1 MLRPAAWATLALL
14 VTLSWILPWYILW
27 LLPLVALARS
37 RTLVRVS
44 LVFGLYL
51 LIVWVPLAGGWYRD
65 IGFYPGST
73 KLGQQHAYEVKALL
87 DY

>member
-1 MLRPAAWATLALL
+1 M
-14 VTLSWILPWYILW
+14 LPWYILW

-37 RTLVRVS
+37 RALVNIA
-44 LVFGLYL
+44 LVLGVYL

-73 KLGQQHAYEVKALL
+73 KLGQQHALEVKDLL